1 MLSFNVLYLSED
13 DKLYARIGRAAAAAT
28 AAAAAAAAA
37 TAVAA
42 AAAAADEIRSNR
54 PSRREPGRAY
64 ARLHANSI
72 QTRDRKTNY

>member
-28 AAAAAAAAA
+28 AAAAAA